1 MKLTAGRE
9 VTAAILITVTT
20 VLAHFH
26 MKGHVHIAETQ
37 TQNQVYQNNKLKIH
51 TDV

>member
-9 VTAAILITVTT
+9 VTI

-26 MKGHVHIAETQ
+26 MKGHVHIAEPQ
-37 TQNQVYQNNKLKIH
+37 TQDRVYQNNKPKIH
-51 TDV
+51 THVLQG